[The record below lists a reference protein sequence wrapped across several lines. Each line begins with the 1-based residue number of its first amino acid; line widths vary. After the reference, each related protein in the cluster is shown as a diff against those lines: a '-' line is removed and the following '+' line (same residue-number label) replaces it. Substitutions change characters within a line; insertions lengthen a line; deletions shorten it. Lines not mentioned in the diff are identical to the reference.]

1 MFGWFGKRRKR
12 GAAKA
17 RAAPRVDADM
27 RLYAIGDIHGR
38 LDLLGALLGKIS
50 QDRAA
55 QTIRRPHRSLTRTSR
70 NQAAV
75 RPQPEGC
82 GTGRD
87 DRAAPSRAACLACGR
102 TRPGTDP
109 ASFRKDFTT

>member
-1 MFGWFGKRRKR
+1 MFERFGKHRKR
-12 GAAKA
+12 GAATA

-55 QTIRRPHRSLTRTSR
+55 HPAARR
-70 NQAAV
+70 
-75 RPQPEGC
+75 
-82 GTGRD
+82 
-87 DRAAPSRAACLACGR
+87 
-102 TRPGTDP
+102 
-109 ASFRKDFTT
+109 